1 MIGWNYPKSVH
12 EAVDRLASA
21 LPLKDR
27 VYIAGLNREE
37 LYLLHISLG
46 SSIMQEYGL
55 WTGNHALIESCR
67 TVSGIDDLT
76 ADQGAGVII
85 EALWEELRRTHA
97 LRVVESKE
105 EKRES

>member
-1 MIGWNYPKSVH
+1 MIISTDHVLYIFYMIGWNYPKSAH

-46 SSIMQEYGL
+46 SSIMQEHGL
-55 WTGNHALIESCR
+55 WTGNNALIESCR
-67 TVSGIDDLT
+67 AVSGIDDLT
-76 ADQGAGVII
+76 ADQRQGVPVTYWNPLFIGFY
-85 EALWEELRRTHA
+85 
-97 LRVVESKE
+97 
-105 EKRES
+105 